1 MGSYERT
8 IMKTN
13 AIMNVEKIL
22 SLKKIRPTQARREI
36 LKLLYKEACP
46 LTASELISLQ
56 KGKTVDRVTIYRTL
70 YTLAESGLVHQ
81 VQGLDGAWRFC
92 AHPPAKHGCPGNHPH
107 FLCRECG
114 SMRCLTEQKL
124 PWVEVPADVEV
135 KGKQLVVYGFC
146 SSCARKKKNKQGES
160 DV

>member
-1 MGSYERT
+1 
-8 IMKTN
+8 
-13 AIMNVEKIL
+13 MNTAKIL
-22 SLKKIRPTQARREI
+22 TLKNIRPTQTRREI
-36 LKLLYKEACP
+36 LELLYREACP
-46 LTASELISLQ
+46 LTAGDIISLQ
-56 KGKTVDRVTIYRTL
+56 KSKTKKSKAADRVTIYRTL
-70 YTLAESGLVHQ
+70 YTLAEYGLVHQ

-135 KGKQLVVYGFC
+135 KGKQLVVYGLC
-146 SSCARKKKNKQGES
+146 SSCARKKKSNNRKTNN
-160 DV
+160 